1 MVYRESI
8 KLRSN
13 DREVTFHNVTAAV
26 KKILSRSG
34 VKNGLLS
41 VYSHHTTCSVITQE
55 AAFDMSVTGL
65 DTRVVNPPPSAA
77 PA

>member
-26 KKILSRSG
+26 KEILSRSG

-55 AAFDMSVTGL
+55 AA
-65 DTRVVNPPPSAA
+65 
-77 PA
+77 